1 MPKPG
6 LERTEALIEPLLPKL
21 YRAAYRLARNVEDA
35 EDLVQ
40 DACARGLENPAEL
53 EAAAHPDRWLL
64 RVLYHVFVDGARRRK
79 RSPVVALAD
88 TAPDALP
95 LTDPAPGPEALAEQS
110 DREHV
115 LDLAWTGLEQTQRV
129 LLSLRAE
136 GYGLA
141 EIGDITGLSKSVLRA
156 RLHRARQS
164 LARHLERESNQAD
177 NPPRQRRS
185 Q

>member
-1 MPKPG
+1 M
-6 LERTEALIEPLLPKL
+6 LASL
-21 YRAAYRLARNVEDA
+21 YRAAWRLARNAEDA

-40 DACARGLENPAEL
+40 DTCARALEHAGEL
-53 EAAAHPDRWLL
+53 DAADHPQGWLL
-64 RVLYHVFVDGARRRK
+64 RVLYHRFVDGARRRK
-79 RSPVVALAD
+79 RSPVVALGDDSPD
-88 TAPDALP
+88 TFP
-95 LTDPAPGPEALAEQS
+95 LAGRAPGPEELAEQS
-110 DREHV
+110 DRERA
-115 LDLAWTGLEQTQRV
+115 LDRAWIGLEQTHRV

-141 EIGDITGLSKSVLRA
+141 EIEAITGISRSVLRA

-164 LARHLERESNQAD
+164 LARHLEQQDDCVD